1 MGISRAE
8 TAKRDAEILRLLD
21 KGTPPDVI
29 ARRTGAGVAT
39 VYRKRQVW
47 LQARS
52 DKAVADLY
60 QIPDVP
66 DVPDVLD
73 VLESPVF
80 AEVNALLHPER
91 AVPGA
96 ASLAELK
103 EIALEQAAVSKKLGK
118 LIERWAGEGE

>member
-66 DVPDVLD
+66 DVLD

>member
-1 MGISRAE
+1 MAISRAE
-8 TAKRDAEILRLLD
+8 SAKRDAEILRLLD
-21 KGTPPDVI
+21 QGTPPDVI
-29 ARRTGAGVAT
+29 ASQTGAGVAT
-39 VYRKRQVW
+39 VYRKKQAW

-66 DVPDVLD
+66 DVLD
-73 VLESPVF
+73 MLESPVF

-96 ASLAELK
+96 ASLAELTA
-103 EIALEQAAVSKKLGK
+103 IAREQAAVSKKLGK